1 MRRLLRYGH
10 AVVFCLLALG
20 ITLPASAQD
29 APTVELSGGYNFLR
43 VQFEDFEDEKSFPAG
58 WYVDVA
64 SNVTEMIGIVGQ
76 IGGNY
81 KTLFDTVDTSLHRF
95 LGGVRVS
102 SRTNQQ
108 VVPFVQV
115 LAGGIRSSFEAF
127 GESESQTDG
136 ALQIGGG
143 VNLMPNDSVGIRVG
157 ADYLRVFDEDEGVNV
172 FRFAV
177 GVVLPF

>member
-10 AVVFCLLALG
+10 AVVLCLLALG

-81 KTLFDTVDTSLHRF
+81 KTLFDTVDTSPAISPCSTWTAARRF
-95 LGGVRVS
+95 PRITATECSALPANS
-102 SRTNQQ
+102 CWSMSA
-108 VVPFVQV
+108 
-115 LAGGIRSSFEAF
+115 AG
-127 GESESQTDG
+127 
-136 ALQIGGG
+136 
-143 VNLMPNDSVGIRVG
+143 
-157 ADYLRVFDEDEGVNV
+157 
-172 FRFAV
+172 
-177 GVVLPF
+177 